1 MHNNIWLIVIALFA
15 AAFILKRIGNSP
27 SFIGKAGENRVARIL
42 TSLPG
47 EYQVLNNVIIPH
59 QNGTSQIDHIVVSP
73 FGIFVIETKNYEGWI
88 YGAERSEEWK
98 QTFRTTKAHNFYNP
112 IKQNWGH
119 IYTLSSFLKLDK
131 SVFRPIIV
139 FSNKA
144 TLKIQVETPVV
155 HMSQLKREI
164 LSYTQRIISENEVEI
179 IADRLIHTN
188 LAGRDNEKKHIQSV
202 KNNVVQ
208 KQQTLRNGRCP
219 RCGAALVLR
228 NGKYGDFYGCSNY
241 PKCRF
246 TQNVKQ

>member
-1 MHNNIWLIVIALFA
+1 MNNNIWLIVIAFFA
-15 AAFILKRIGNSP
+15 VAFILKRIGKSP
-27 SFIGKAGENRVARIL
+27 SFIGKVGENKVARIL
-42 TSLPG
+42 NSLPR

-59 QNGTSQIDHIVVSP
+59 QKGTSQIDHLVISP
-73 FGIFVIETKNYEGWI
+73 YGIFVIETKNYEGWI

-119 IYTLSSFLKLDK
+119 IYTLSSFLKIDK

-164 LSYTQRIISENEVEI
+164 LCYTQRIIPESEVDI
-179 IADRLIHTN
+179 IVDRLIKTN
-188 LAGRDNEKKHIQSV
+188 LVGRDNEKKHIQSA
-202 KNNVVQ
+202 KNNMIQ
-208 KQQTLRNGRCP
+208 KQQALRNGKCP
-219 RCGAALVLR
+219 HCGAALVLR
-228 NGKYGDFYGCSNY
+228 NGKYGAFYGCSNY
-241 PKCRF
+241 PKCKF
-246 TQNVKQ
+246 TQNIKQ